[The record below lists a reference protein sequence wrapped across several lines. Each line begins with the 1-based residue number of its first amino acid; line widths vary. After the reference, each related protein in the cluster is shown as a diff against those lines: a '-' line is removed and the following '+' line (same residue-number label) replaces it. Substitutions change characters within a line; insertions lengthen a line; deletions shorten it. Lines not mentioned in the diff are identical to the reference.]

1 MADLTNNFLKGVMNK
16 DLDEN
21 LVPNGAYKD
30 ALNVDVTHSEGDD
43 AGAVRN
49 KRGNALMGNLNNVT
63 GETVSMSVAATA
75 RIVGTAAL
83 NNASGT
89 SFILVNTDG
98 STVTFTTDPTLNFGD
113 VSASIGDHTWRVN
126 TKDISGGDEVRK
138 ATQAI
143 HIAVIAAIAAGEL
156 DMTVNPAANTGTQT
170 SFILTQNN
178 DGTIGNT
185 PITLIDGVTST
196 GTSSNSF
203 AGGLDNTNNARTIG
217 ATTSDSDNSIYY
229 LVASDLM
236 DGVFEYNEKSNTI
249 TRILQSNKDNP
260 NTASQLN
267 FNQDYYVTGINYID
281 GFLYWTD
288 NFNPPRRINVARA
301 KSYSIDDDRIDDDIS
316 VILEPPLNAPMID
329 MAS

>member
-1 MADLTNNFLKGVMNK
+1 
-16 DLDEN
+16 
-21 LVPNGAYKD
+21 
-30 ALNVDVTHSEGDD
+30 
-43 AGAVRN
+43 
-49 KRGNALMGNLNNVT
+49 
-63 GETVSMSVAATA
+63 
-75 RIVGTAAL
+75 
-83 NNASGT
+83 
-89 SFILVNTDG
+89 
-98 STVTFTTDPTLNFGD
+98 
-113 VSASIGDHTWRVN
+113 
-126 TKDISGGDEVRK
+126 
-138 ATQAI
+138 
-143 HIAVIAAIAAGEL
+143 
-156 DMTVNPAANTGTQT
+156 MTVNPAANTGTQT

-329 MAS
+329 MAKADSQENNLEETFVQFSYRF